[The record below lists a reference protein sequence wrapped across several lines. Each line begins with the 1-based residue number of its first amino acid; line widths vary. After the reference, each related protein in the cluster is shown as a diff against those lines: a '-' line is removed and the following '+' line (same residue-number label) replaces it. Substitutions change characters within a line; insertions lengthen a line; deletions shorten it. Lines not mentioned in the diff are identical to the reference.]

1 MKIILWILVIWF
13 LIHYGILGAFL
24 MFCANVFAM
33 LASLV
38 A

>member
-1 MKIILWILVIWF
+1 MKVIFYILVIWF

-33 LASLV
+33 LGAMVS
-38 A
+38 